1 MYRQFVPRTSR
12 FSVPPAIAHPARAL
26 PIIFALIIFCG
37 AILLKLPLMR
47 AGELAPTFMDAFF
60 ASTSAVSGTGLSTVD
75 ISAYWSKPGLIV
87 LLVLVEI
94 GGLGILGLATAL
106 AMFVG
111 GGMGIRTRLAAQADT
126 HVSAIG
132 DVAPLFKRVM
142 ITMVGFQGLSAIY
155 LTFRYRDGYFDSW
168 PAAAWHGLFD
178 SVMAFNNAGFSLHS
192 DSLVRYSG
200 DFWVIVPLSMVVF
213 FGAIGF
219 PVLAELYSHWRKPSS
234 WTIHTRLT
242 VGGSIGLVLVGL
254 VFFLVF
260 EWANP
265 ATLANQSFSSKL
277 VTAFEASVMPRSAG
291 FASFDWDQVR
301 GETQNFT
308 SILMFI
314 GIKITTFLLLGYV
327 ILAEVRGDPE
337 VRVGLR
343 SVGSATVR
351 SALSVAL
358 LAVALVTGTTLLVMS
373 VTDANYG
380 DALFEVCSAFG
391 TTGLSTGLTAESGT
405 RAQLILIF
413 LMFVGRVGPVTAA
426 TTFLLRRKQQ
436 RFHLP
441 EERPIIG

>member
-1 MYRQFVPRTSR
+1 MAFGTIIVLGTGLLM
-12 FSVPPAIAHPARAL
+12 L
-26 PIIFALIIFCG
+26 PM
-37 AILLKLPLMR
+37 MR
-47 AGELAPTFMDAFF
+47 AGDRAPTFMEAFF
-60 ASTSAVSGTGLSTVD
+60 TSTSAVTVTGLTNVD
-75 ISAYWSKPGLIV
+75 INTYWSTPGHIVIV
-87 LLVLVEI
+87 LLVEI
-94 GGLGILGLATAL
+94 GGLGIIGMATL
-106 AMFVG
+106 MAMFIG
-111 GGMGIRTRLAAQADT
+111 GGMGIRTRLAAQVDM
-126 HVSAIG
+126 HVTSIG
-132 DVAPLFKRVM
+132 DVGPLFKRVA
-142 ITMVGFQGLSAIY
+142 ITMFSFQAITAIY
-155 LTFRYRDGYFDSW
+155 LTFRYHNGYFDSW
-168 PAAAWHGLFD
+168 GEAAWHGLFD
-178 SVMAFNNAGFSLHS
+178 SVMAFNNAGFSLHP
-192 DSLVRYSG
+192 DSLVRYAG
-200 DFWVIVPLSMVVF
+200 DFMVIVPLSMVVF

-242 VGGSIGLVLVGL
+242 VGGSIGLVFVGL
-254 VFFLVF
+254 AAFFAF

-265 ATLANQSFSSKL
+265 ATLAGHSWSSKL
-277 VTAFEASVMPRSAG
+277 VTAFEASIMPRSGG
-291 FASFDWDQVR
+291 FSSFDWSQVT

-314 GIKITTFLLLGYV
+314 GGGSASTAGGIKITTFLLLGYV